1 MNGPLLQGT
10 ERIAISLVLH
20 KPDTGRKP
28 AWEIRSI
35 RLAISPLSS
44 DLMLPTSE
52 CFQKKGTGSPGLGFA
67 VCCVLCLRTLMG
79 PIWFWAKK
87 ELRNY
92 SFWQDTRNMTS
103 FLVGLLGRE
112 AYSTHAVSAR
122 CWGSTEEMCMGFS
135 FFFFWSH
142 ALSQTAPIH
151 RKKCSRD
158 FVKNAFSKLFV
169 LLKHDFY
176 YYNHLLTLK
185 GPTQHLYS

>member
-1 MNGPLLQGT
+1 MNGPLLRGT

-67 VCCVLCLRTLMG
+67 VCRVLCLRTLMG

-135 FFFFWSH
+135 FFFFGH
-142 ALSQTAPIH
+142 MHFLKRHQYT
-151 RKKCSRD
+151 D
-158 FVKNAFSKLFV
+158 KNVQGTLWKMHLASFLFCWNMTSTIITIYW
-169 LLKHDFY
+169 L
-176 YYNHLLTLK
+176 
-185 GPTQHLYS
+185 